1 MVLSRGVIFSASEG
15 RVSSYQCTI
24 QTSSNGH
31 HIINGL
37 YVQLCLSQAPGGR
50 RIVSSQETVLAT
62 VKQCMVHRSLSHLPL
77 RVFQLEPKMLD
88 STEE

>member
-1 MVLSRGVIFSASEG
+1 MMVLSRGVSFSASEG

-24 QTSSNGH
+24 QTSSNG
-31 HIINGL
+31 L
-37 YVQLCLSQAPGGR
+37 YVQLCLSRAPGGR
-50 RIVSSQETVLAT
+50 RIVSSEETVLAT

-77 RVFQLEPKMLD
+77 RVFQLEPEMLD